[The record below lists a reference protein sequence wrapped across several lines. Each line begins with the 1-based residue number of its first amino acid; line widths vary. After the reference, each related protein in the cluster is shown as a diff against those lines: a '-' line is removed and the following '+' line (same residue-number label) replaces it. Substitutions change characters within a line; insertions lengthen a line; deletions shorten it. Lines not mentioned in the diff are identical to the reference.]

1 MEKQEDAR
9 RMYVKI
15 EVALLR
21 SYSRTNIEFIFFF
34 FLDFYNLDNEN
45 NILLIGI

>member
-1 MEKQEDAR
+1 MEKQEDAW

-21 SYSRTNIEFIFFF
+21 SCSRTNIEFIFFF
-34 FLDFYNLDNEN
+34 LDFCNLDNEN
-45 NILLIGI
+45 NTLLIGI

>member
-1 MEKQEDAR
+1 MLEEC
-9 RMYVKI
+9 MSKI

-34 FLDFYNLDNEN
+34 FFKFL
-45 NILLIGI
+45 

>member
-1 MEKQEDAR
+1 MLEECMSKL
-9 RMYVKI
+9 K
-15 EVALLR
+15 LLR
-21 SYSRTNIEFIFFF
+21 SCSRTNIEFIFF

>member
-1 MEKQEDAR
+1 
-9 RMYVKI
+9 MYVKI

-34 FLDFYNLDNEN
+34 LDFCNFNEN
-45 NILLIGI
+45 NTFLIGI